1 MQQLDIQNLIIG
13 FGKAG
18 KTLAADLAQHGQK
31 VILVEASEQMYGGTC
46 INIGCIPSKKLLVEG
61 ERQQPLEDKE
71 QAFQQAMQAKN
82 GLIAKLRAANFT
94 KLDSLDNVQV
104 ITAKARFVDEHTVL
118 LQGRD
123 GEFRVNAERIFINTG
138 SQPVALNVP
147 GADGE
152 HIYDSTGILSLSQR
166 PQRLIIIG
174 AGYIALEFAFMYSQ
188 FGSAVTVVDVGD
200 TFLPREDRDIA
211 DEMARVLKSR
221 GVEIVLGAAVQRF
234 EQSAVGTNAMTSQ
247 GNFTADAVL
256 VAIGRRPNT
265 DGLGLE
271 NAGIAVSERGFIQ
284 TDNQLRV
291 KPHIWAMGD
300 VAGSPQFTYISLDD
314 YRIVREQLLAEG
326 KRHTQDRLVFPT
338 AVFTE
343 PPLAQIGM
351 TESQA
356 AQSGRTY
363 RVARLKAEAIPK
375 AKVLNQTDGL
385 LKAIIDNESDEILGV
400 TLFCAEAHELINLF
414 KAAIDHRIPA
424 GYFKNQI
431 FTHPTI
437 AEGLND
443 LFA

>member
-1 MQQLDIQNLIIG
+1 MQHLDIQNLIIG

-18 KTLAADLAQHGQK
+18 KTLAADLAQHGQQ
-31 VILVEASEQMYGGTC
+31 VILVEDSELMYGGTC

-61 ERQQPLEDKE
+61 ERQAPLTDKN
-71 QAFQQAMQAKN
+71 QVFQQAMQAKN
-82 GLIAKLRAANFT
+82 GLIGKLRAANFN
-94 KLDSLDNVQV
+94 KLDNLDKVQV
-104 ITAKARFVDEHTVL
+104 ITAKARFADEHTVL

-138 SQPVALNVP
+138 SQPIALNVP

-152 HIYDSTGILSLSQR
+152 RIYDSTGILSLTQR
-166 PQRLIIIG
+166 PQRLVIIG
-174 AGYIALEFAFMYSQ
+174 GGYISLEFAFMYSN
-188 FGSAVTVVDVGD
+188 FGSKVTIVDVGD

-211 DEMARVLKSR
+211 AEMARVLQQR
-221 GVEIVLGAAVQRF
+221 GVEIVLDAAVQRF
-234 EQSAVGTNAMTSQ
+234 GQSAVETEVITSQ
-247 GNFTADAVL
+247 GTFAADAVL
-256 VAIGRRPNT
+256 VAIGRCPNT
-265 DGLGLE
+265 DGLDLQ
-271 NAGIAVSERGFIQ
+271 NAGIAVTERGFIQ
-284 TDNQLRV
+284 TDQQLRA

-314 YRIVREQLLAEG
+314 YRIVREQLLGDG
-326 KRHTQDRLVFPT
+326 KRQTQDRLVFPT

-343 PPLAQIGM
+343 PPLAHIGM
-351 TESQA
+351 TETQA
-356 AQSGRTY
+356 ANSGRNY
-363 RVARLKAEAIPK
+363 RIASLKAEAIPK

-385 LKAIIDNESDEILGV
+385 LKAVIDNDNDEILGV

-414 KAAIDHRIPA
+414 KTALEHRIPA
-424 GYFKNQI
+424 SYFKNQI